1 MVPGARAFA
10 GALTRLRHRFLDS
23 WWWVVVAVALAA
35 ALRTAHVLALRPTP
49 WFDHLVVDPD
59 YYDEWARRIAAGDWL
74 GDRPFYMDPLYPY
87 FLAVVYRVW
96 GRDLLLVRLLQVAL
110 AAGSCALVAVVGRRV
125 AGPVVGLLA
134 AFAFALYKPDIFYVA
149 EVDKTCLSVFLT
161 AAVLALAFGR
171 SLAAR
176 LATGLALGL
185 AALTRAN
192 FLLFAPLGFAALLLL
207 DRRALAALVFSA
219 GLVFVLVPVAAR
231 NRHLSGEWVL
241 TTSQAGQNFYTG
253 NNPTNPWGA
262 YGGLPFVRSNPHFE
276 EADFRAAAEVRVGH
290 PLGPRDVS
298 RFWFAEALAHMRA
311 HPAFAAR
318 AMLLKLV
325 LFWNDFEISDS
336 QDQYL
341 LERDSPVL
349 RLPLLG
355 FGAIAPLA
363 LLGVVA
369 AFRRSRAVRL
379 LAGFVAL
386 YCVSVVGFFVFSR
399 YRIQV
404 VPALLPLAALG
415 ATEVVTRLRDRD
427 WTRVATVA
435 ALVGAASLFCFHP
448 FGIFSR
454 DNEQAVAMRLHHL
467 ADVYE
472 VAGVP
477 DRAIGALQEAVD
489 RCPVHCPQALDGL
502 FGLYVRTSRVADG
515 KAYFTSFTRAHRD
528 HPDAD
533 RYLERLLEIDAAG
546 RVP

>member
-1 MVPGARAFA
+1 CNGEAFYHELRADR
-10 GALTRLRHRFLDS
+10 RLRLPIQGGDTSR
-23 WWWVVVAVALAA
+23 AV
-35 ALRTAHVLALRPTP
+35 TGIG
-49 WFDHLVVDPD
+49 
-59 YYDEWARRIAAGDWL
+59 Y
-74 GDRPFYMDPLYPY
+74 Y
-87 FLAVVYRVW
+87 FLTVSTTANLLSSGTTSGHEIYLLNLFKRPADLVSGKNVVWFPAR
-96 GRDLLLVRLLQVAL
+96 GL
-110 AAGSCALVAVVGRRV
+110 S
-125 AGPVVGLLA
+125 PVVGLLA

-207 DRRALAALVFSA
+207 DRRALAALVFAA
-219 GLVFVLVPVAAR
+219 GLAVVLVPVAAR

-349 RLPLLG
+349 RLPLL
-355 FGAIAPLA
+355 
-363 LLGVVA
+363 
-369 AFRRSRAVRL
+369 
-379 LAGFVAL
+379 
-386 YCVSVVGFFVFSR
+386 
-399 YRIQV
+399 
-404 VPALLPLAALG
+404 
-415 ATEVVTRLRDRD
+415 
-427 WTRVATVA
+427 
-435 ALVGAASLFCFHP
+435 
-448 FGIFSR
+448 
-454 DNEQAVAMRLHHL
+454 
-467 ADVYE
+467 
-472 VAGVP
+472 
-477 DRAIGALQEAVD
+477 
-489 RCPVHCPQALDGL
+489 
-502 FGLYVRTSRVADG
+502 
-515 KAYFTSFTRAHRD
+515 
-528 HPDAD
+528 
-533 RYLERLLEIDAAG
+533 
-546 RVP
+546 